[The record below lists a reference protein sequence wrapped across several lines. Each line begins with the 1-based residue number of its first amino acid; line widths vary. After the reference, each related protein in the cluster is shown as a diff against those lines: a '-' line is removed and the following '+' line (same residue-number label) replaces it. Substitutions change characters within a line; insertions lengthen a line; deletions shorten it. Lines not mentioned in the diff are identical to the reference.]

1 MWKPFKCRCIVDVFG
16 TIFEE
21 RNFYDVKIV
30 KLFFICK
37 SVSVAI
43 IKHAS
48 MLFHLF
54 FLKIFISLFFYYF
67 FKNKPLSEKVQ
78 IGDDLQIIQDK
89 QYKRNGCQLNIDA
102 VVQHVIMHW

>member
-1 MWKPFKCRCIVDVFG
+1 M
-16 TIFEE
+16 
-21 RNFYDVKIV
+21 
-30 KLFFICK
+30 FFICK
-37 SVSVAI
+37 SVLVAI
-43 IKHAS
+43 IKHSS

-54 FLKIFISLFFYYF
+54 IFSKNISLFLFF

-102 VVQHVIMHW
+102 VVQHVIIHW